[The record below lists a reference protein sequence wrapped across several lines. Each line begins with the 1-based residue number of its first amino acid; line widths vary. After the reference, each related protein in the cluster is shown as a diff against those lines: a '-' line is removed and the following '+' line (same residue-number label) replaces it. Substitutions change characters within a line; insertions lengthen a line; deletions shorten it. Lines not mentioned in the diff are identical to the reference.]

1 MDKIEKVLAGVFQMR
16 VENIVDDLS
25 MDIVE
30 KWDSLTHMKLIVALE
45 ETYNIELT
53 AEQIMSMTNVKTIK
67 AIIYRKA
74 AA

>member
-1 MDKIEKVLAGVFQMR
+1 MDKLKEILAGVFQMSA
-16 VENIVDDLS
+16 ENIVDDLA
-25 MDIVE
+25 MDRVD

-45 ETYNIELT
+45 ETYKIELT

-67 AIIYRKA
+67 KIIYRKA

>member
-25 MDIVE
+25 MDVVE

-53 AEQIMSMTNVKTIK
+53 AEQIMAMTNVKTIK